1 MAHRAYSDFAHLR
14 DNQLLNFVLSLGNDG
29 GSGEESA
36 AAKARNKKKEDD
48 AKKLAKLSNMRNE
61 NGEKISQ
68 EQKQQIIRMIQRLQ
82 EMQELAFEER
92 NQLSEAVTILSKQ
105 LQKLNEKLGALE
117 RENAQ
122 GEALGQSL
130 RDEIEAGT
138 EKQRMCVKRP
148 NARTRAARRARPES
162 EVPPPPLDAFPRY
175 TQQCEELSRESEELR
190 HTTMVRTDLLLHK
203 KRQEVRDVEREYK
216 NALMGGGKQSG
227 VGCDTPLPPLT
238 PIEPIQL
245 DPAAGKPA
253 PCDATGARK
262 YKSLVNQGNLDVME
276 IEKAYSPTSWAPS
289 RSPGGRRDD
298 GSSFDDGRSFG
309 GSTITSMF
317 SKAGLSPTSRAS
329 PGAPRSPSTGS
340 LPPAASP
347 TRSMRSSPTKGAR
360 PK

>member
-138 EKQRMCVKRP
+138 EKQRMCVKR
-148 NARTRAARRARPES
+148 RTPERAPRAARGPNPRS
-162 EVPPPPLDAFPRY
+162 SPPPLDAPPRY

-203 KRQEVRDVEREYK
+203 KRQEVRDVEREYTAVGDDAE
-216 NALMGGGKQSG
+216 ALSLFR
-227 VGCDTPLPPLT
+227 C
-238 PIEPIQL
+238 
-245 DPAAGKPA
+245 
-253 PCDATGARK
+253 AT
-262 YKSLVNQGNLDVME
+262 
-276 IEKAYSPTSWAPS
+276 
-289 RSPGGRRDD
+289 
-298 GSSFDDGRSFG
+298 SSA
-309 GSTITSMF
+309 ST
-317 SKAGLSPTSRAS
+317 R
-329 PGAPRSPSTGS
+329 
-340 LPPAASP
+340 
-347 TRSMRSSPTKGAR
+347 TR
-360 PK
+360 

>member
-162 EVPPPPLDAFPRY
+162 EV
-175 TQQCEELSRESEELR
+175 
-190 HTTMVRTDLLLHK
+190 
-203 KRQEVRDVEREYK
+203 
-216 NALMGGGKQSG
+216 
-227 VGCDTPLPPLT
+227 LPPLRLMR
-238 PIEPIQL
+238 P
-245 DPAAGKPA
+245 
-253 PCDATGARK
+253 
-262 YKSLVNQGNLDVME
+262 
-276 IEKAYSPTSWAPS
+276 
-289 RSPGGRRDD
+289 PG
-298 GSSFDDGRSFG
+298 
-309 GSTITSMF
+309 
-317 SKAGLSPTSRAS
+317 
-329 PGAPRSPSTGS
+329 
-340 LPPAASP
+340 
-347 TRSMRSSPTKGAR
+347 TRSSARS
-360 PK
+360 